1 QLHRTSATQ
10 RPLHL
15 CPSIPSPLPL
25 PIPYRPRSLHRHRG
39 PTLLSASL
47 SSLLHTRPPF
57 NRRKSATMVH
67 LTAIH
72 HANGQ
77 SKASEAAAKVADEAQ
92 SLLHLSSDADEFST
106 SVYGSHFAG
115 QDLPKLKMP
124 EGQMPR
130 EIAYR
135 MIKDDLSL
143 DNNPMLNLASFVTT
157 YMEEEAEKLMTESLS
172 KNFIDYEEYP
182 QSAEIQNRC
191 VNMIGDLFH
200 APSGSAIGTSAVGSS
215 EAIMLAV
222 LAMKR
227 RWKLRRQAAGES
239 TEHPNLIMSSAVQV
253 CWEKATRYFEIDEK
267 FVYCTPDRFVIDPD
281 EMVSLVDE
289 NTIGC
294 VLILGTTYTGDYED
308 VQAVNDL
315 LVEKNMDVPIHV
327 DAASGGFVAPFVVPD
342 LQWDFRCEK
351 VVSINVSGHKYGLVY
366 PGVGWVLWR
375 AAEYLPQDLVFNIDY
390 LGAQQSSFTL
400 NFSKGASQVIGQYYQ
415 LIRLGKHGYR
425 AIMSNLT
432 RTADYLT
439 ASLEAL
445 GFVIMSQRSGRG
457 LPLVAFRFA
466 GPKEGGKEDR
476 HFDEF
481 TLAHHLRSRGWVVPA
496 YTMAPNTNKL
506 KMLRVVVREDFSR
519 SRCDML
525 IEDIKLCCGMLEET
539 DRETVKRQ
547 EEYIKSHVTAGGR
560 NKHSRNRPR
569 EYRHEKH
576 SLQGKTGKTHA
587 PC

>member
-1 QLHRTSATQ
+1 
-10 RPLHL
+10 
-15 CPSIPSPLPL
+15 
-25 PIPYRPRSLHRHRG
+25 
-39 PTLLSASL
+39 
-47 SSLLHTRPPF
+47 
-57 NRRKSATMVH
+57 MVH
-67 LTAIH
+67 LTAVH
-72 HANGQ
+72 HDNDRP
-77 SKASEAAAKVADEAQ
+77 SEASVAASKLADKAQ
-92 SLLHLSSDADEFST
+92 ILLRLSSDDDEYTT
-106 SVYGSHFAG
+106 SVYGSRFAG

-124 EGQMPR
+124 ECEMPR
-130 EIAYR
+130 DIAYR

-143 DNNPMLNLASFVTT
+143 DGNPKLNLASFVTT
-157 YMEEEAEKLMTESLS
+157 YMEEEAEKLMTESMS

-182 QSAEIQNRC
+182 RSADVQNRC
-191 VNMIGDLFH
+191 VNMIGDLFN

-227 RWKLRRQAAGES
+227 RWKMARQAAGKS

-267 FVYCTPDRFVIDPD
+267 LVYCTPERFVIDPD

-308 VQAVNDL
+308 VKAVNDL
-315 LVEKNMDVPIHV
+315 LVERNIDVPIHV

-342 LQWDFRCEK
+342 LEWDFRCEK

-366 PGVGWVLWR
+366 PGVGWILWR

-415 LIRLGKHGYR
+415 LIRLGKRGYR

-445 GFVIMSQRSGRG
+445 GFVIMSQRAGRG
-457 LPLVAFRFA
+457 LPLVAFRFP
-466 GPKEGGKEDR
+466 GPDEGGEQDR

-481 TLAHHLRSRGWVVPA
+481 ALAHNLRSRGWVVPA

-519 SRCDML
+519 STCDML
-525 IEDIKLCCGMLEET
+525 ITDIKLCYGLLQET

-547 EEYIKSHVTAGGR
+547 EEYIKTHVMAGGR
-560 NKHSRNRPR
+560 TKHSKDKPHAYKD
-569 EYRHEKH
+569 EQH
-576 SLQGKTGKTHA
+576 SLQAKTGKTHA
-587 PC
+587 AC